1 MTLPRRSLLLASL
14 ALVTAATSA
23 FAQRGDGPPWGGGGP
38 PPWAGRGRGDGRYGE
53 GRGEGRRRRQRGDHD
68 CALKALSEGRAKP
81 LSELLP
87 VIEKELGG
95 QAIDV
100 ELERCHGRIVYEV
113 KALRPDGKLVEVKV
127 DALTGKPIEDDD

>member
-1 MTLPRRSLLLASL
+1 MTLPRRTLLLAGL
-14 ALVTAATSA
+14 AFLGSAATA
-23 FAQRGDGPPWGGGGP
+23 RAQRGDGPPWRGDGP
-38 PPWAGRGRGDGRYGE
+38 PPWAGRGRGE
-53 GRGEGRRRRQRGDHD
+53 GRGEGRGRRRQRGDHD

-100 ELERCHGRIVYEV
+100 ELEHCHGRIVYEV
-113 KALRPDGKLVEVKV
+113 KALRPDGKLVEAKV
-127 DALTGKPIEDDD
+127 DALTGKPVEDDD